1 MDEDTES
8 LDNVDVRLYGFFC
21 RSCKKEIE
29 FGQATCSCGKNVV
42 TGLPWSVVVVLGI
55 LIAAIAYPTMIA
67 IWLYALKNLI
77 SEFIPRAAMAIIIST
92 AILGPVF
99 VVLVPLAKAARVV
112 VAPLGPNRTH
122 CTRLRIVND
131 LWNCKKEPHF
141 EDLIDDIREVDRVP
155 FLVSLNPESRTQFFS
170 DVLAKVTWAT
180 VASCDT
186 RDKDTRV
193 VRAIMNALVSI
204 GEPKL
209 VADIKHTLSDRLSG
223 DELELATE
231 ALTNQEHRITE
242 G

>member
-8 LDNVDVRLYGFFC
+8 LNNVDVRLYGFFC

-67 IWLYALKNLI
+67 IWLYALMNLI

-99 VVLVPLAKAARVV
+99 VVIVPLAKAARVV

-155 FLVSLNPESRTQFFS
+155 FLVSLNPESHSVLFRCSCQGEMGYGSFLRQTRQGYACGSS
-170 DVLAKVTWAT
+170 DYECLGIDWRAKT
-180 VASCDT
+180 CC
-186 RDKDTRV
+186 R
-193 VRAIMNALVSI
+193 
-204 GEPKL
+204 
-209 VADIKHTLSDRLSG
+209 H
-223 DELELATE
+223 
-231 ALTNQEHRITE
+231 
-242 G
+242 